1 MAASKSKNTGRSG
14 KGTKNTRN
22 AKKPT
27 AMEQEV
33 GKFQTEIIIF
43 VILAACVILMASNFG
58 DGPDGIF
65 ISNRVLFRSGFYSDQ
80 QDESSGI

>member
-43 VILAACVILMASNFG
+43 VILRDS
-58 DGPDGIF
+58 DGKQFWRGRF
-65 ISNRVLFRSGFYSDQ
+65 CRRCDQ
-80 QDESSGI
+80 

>member
-33 GKFQTEIIIF
+33 GKFQTEIII
-43 VILAACVILMASNFG
+43 LAWE
-58 DGPDGIF
+58 
-65 ISNRVLFRSGFYSDQ
+65 VL
-80 QDESSGI
+80 